1 MRSLLIL
8 VLGFALG
15 SCVAFSDNARAQ
27 DSPPALPSDQKPAIT
42 IPDPPQAYPPAP
54 IVQPGNQAKFD
65 QGLAAYDAKDYD
77 TAFKIFSELA
87 DDYDLAAMRNVALME
102 RDGLGTDKDP
112 KAAQDEMEQ
121 AALRGLPTAQAD
133 YGVMLL
139 DGYVDPPNPK
149 AAIPWLEKAA
159 GANHPVAE
167 YRLGLMYEIGEAVPQ
182 DLKYAEQLYEGA
194 ASRMPEAAARL
205 AALKAGQPL
214 PPPPTVQD

>member
-1 MRSLLIL
+1 MRPLLIIA
-8 VLGFALG
+8 LGFCISFAG
-15 SCVAFSDNARAQ
+15 NAWAQ
-27 DSPPALPSDQKPAIT
+27 DQKPTIS
-42 IPDPPQAYPPAP
+42 IPDPPQPYPPSS
-54 IVQPGNQAKFD
+54 IVQRGDQAKFD
-65 QGLAAYDAKDYD
+65 KALAAYDAKDYD

-121 AALRGLPTAQAD
+121 AALRGLPTAQSD
-133 YGVMLL
+133 YGIMLL

-159 GANHPVAE
+159 GANHPIAE

-214 PPPPTVQD
+214 PPPPKVQD